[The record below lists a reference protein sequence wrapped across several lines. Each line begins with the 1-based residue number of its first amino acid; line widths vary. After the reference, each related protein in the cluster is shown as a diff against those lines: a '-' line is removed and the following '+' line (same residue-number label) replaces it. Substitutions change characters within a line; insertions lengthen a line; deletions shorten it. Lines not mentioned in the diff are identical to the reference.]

1 MKKKIFFVS
10 LTLILFAGCSKKTYT
25 GSIYLVGFMLGASG
39 IPEQEYIENQAL
51 PKDLMKQIQYGTEVI
66 VEKDNVIEVYD
77 YNYGRRS
84 SKKNEHKPFK
94 LKTSRIDLLNNTLYT
109 IKKSLNSESYL
120 GGKKPDEVILPF
132 LNDEIYFQYF
142 GKLNKD
148 EFPNKLLNF
157 DLHLIAPIY
166 DSFDK
171 IYLDYSNE
179 TSPKVLNPNSLNIS
193 KTFDET
199 NSKTEIIYEKSPI
212 KYEKGG
218 SIRYSLGNTGVPSWI
233 QNAEYPICPK
243 NGDKMKFLIAF
254 DLCENREEINLE
266 YTSFERDEDSE
277 RYFKNLDFW
286 GCGSIY
292 IFINPKTK
300 VICYFLQNT

>member
-1 MKKKIFFVS
+1 MKFRI
-10 LTLILFAGCSKKTYT
+10 LYLIVFCDVISGCSQNTYT
-25 GSIYLVGFMLGASG
+25 GSMYLVGYSLGMSG
-39 IPEQEYIENQAL
+39 ISYQEYIENQSIS
-51 PKDLMKQIQYGTEVI
+51 KELMKNIQYGTEII
-66 VEKDNVIEVYD
+66 VENDTVVEVFD
-77 YNYGRRS
+77 YNYGRRYD
-84 SKKNEHKPFK
+84 KVAHKPFIINSSK
-94 LKTSRIDLLNNTLYT
+94 IDLEKNSLFT
-109 IKKSLNSESYL
+109 IKKTEKAESYL
-120 GGKKPDEVILPF
+120 GGKKPEQVILPY
-132 LNDEIYFQYF
+132 LSDEIYFQYF

-148 EFPNKLLNF
+148 EFPSKLLNF

-171 IYLDYSNE
+171 IYLDYTNE
-179 TSPKVLNPNSLNIS
+179 ISPKVLNSNSLYIS
-193 KTFDET
+193 RTFDET
-199 NSKTEIIYEKSPI
+199 NSKSEIIYEKSPI

-254 DLCENREEINLE
+254 DLCESKEEINLE
-266 YTSFERDEDSE
+266 YTSFKRDEDSE

-300 VICYFLQNT
+300 VVCYFLQNT

>member
-1 MKKKIFFVS
+1 MRIKIFFVT
-10 LTLILFAGCSKKTYT
+10 LTLILIPGCSRNTYT

-39 IPEQEYIENQAL
+39 ISEQEYIENQAL

-66 VEKDNVIEVYD
+66 IQNDKVVGVYE
-77 YNYGRRS
+77 YNYGRRYA
-84 SKKNEHKPFK
+84 KEEHKPFK
-94 LKTSRIDLLNNTLYT
+94 LKTSKIDLTNNTLYT
-109 IKKSLNSESYL
+109 IKKSLNSESHL
-120 GGKKPDEVILPF
+120 GGKKPDHVILPY
-132 LNDEIYFQYF
+132 LNDKIYFQYF
-142 GKLNKD
+142 GNLNKD

-179 TSPKVLNPNSLNIS
+179 ISPKVLNPESLNIS
-193 KTFDET
+193 RTFEVT
-199 NSKTEIIYEKSPI
+199 NSNSEIIYTKSPI
-212 KYEKGG
+212 KFEKGG
-218 SIRYSLGNTGVPSWI
+218 SIRYSIGNIGVPSWI

-254 DLCENREEINLE
+254 DLCESKEEINLQ
-266 YTSFERDEDSE
+266 YTSFKRDEDSE

-300 VICYFLQNT
+300 VVCYFLQNT

>member
-1 MKKKIFFVS
+1 MKIKIIFVIF
-10 LTLILFAGCSKKTYT
+10 TLILIVGCSRKTYT
-25 GSIYLVGFMLGASG
+25 GSIYLVGFSLGASG

-66 VEKDNVIEVYD
+66 VENDKVVEVYE
-77 YNYGRRS
+77 YNYGKRC
-84 SKKNEHKPFK
+84 SKEEHKPFK
-94 LKTSRIDLLNNTLYT
+94 LKASKIVPTNNTSYT

-120 GGKKPDEVILPF
+120 GGKKPDKVILPY
-132 LNDEIYFQYF
+132 LNDETFFQYF

-179 TSPKVLNPNSLNIS
+179 NSPKILNSESVNIS
-193 KTFDET
+193 RTFEVT
-199 NSKTEIIYEKSPI
+199 NSNSEIIYKKSPI
-212 KYEKGG
+212 KFEKGG
-218 SIRYSLGNTGVPSWI
+218 SIRYSIGNTGVPSWI

-254 DLCENREEINLE
+254 DFCESGEEINLE
-266 YTSFERDEDSE
+266 YTSFKRDEDSE

-300 VICYFLQNT
+300 VVCYFIQNT